1 MQVLLKNSQ
10 LLDQKIISSLGL
22 LGTPLLLLSL
32 WSISRTHFFLSFLL
46 FSPKQQAKMAEYC
59 RLIFGDALLMDPLEK
74 YPVMCLGAYHIINVC
89 VNFYLSVSVL
99 FHSSYKTFQSKGG
112 S

>member
-1 MQVLLKNSQ
+1 
-10 LLDQKIISSLGL
+10 
-22 LGTPLLLLSL
+22 
-32 WSISRTHFFLSFLL
+32 
-46 FSPKQQAKMAEYC
+46 MAEYC

-74 YPVMCLGAYHIINVC
+74 YPVMCLGVHHITKVS

-99 FHSSYKTFQSKGG
+99 AHSSHKTFQSKGA